1 MICYGFGIKDYLFEA
16 IKYILEDER
25 INFGNNFQGSV
36 IECLEKIKG
45 EESPSIILTDIF
57 TEEREIQAKE
67 LLISFRFQRKEIS
80 RSLFVIFS
88 YTSKD
93 KIPPIFKSDGCSFVQ
108 LPCEITNLLEAIKKE
123 PISRKERDRFL
134 SEYGYEFVNNEIK
147 KDIAA
152 TKHRIEHFIK
162 PSLHWA
168 SQKKGVSFQK
178 IYNLLIKPGAVE
190 ESKKILCEVIEKYKK
205 QYSKDLI
212 EERQEIKRISDYIC
226 KLEKILNSGINNAA
240 SNFEKL
246 RESIEYLSNLKSTEK

>member
-123 PISRKERDRFL
+123 PISRKERDQFL
-134 SEYGYEFVNNEIK
+134 SEYGYEFVQKQIQIDIASSKHRIQSKIRPISQEDNFSNIYSYLIDCNALKNSKEILCELINEYKNRYSIDIHRNQFLKEKIKEIK
-147 KDIAA
+147 KINKDIS
-152 TKHRIEHFIK
+152 KLENILSSK
-162 PSLHWA
+162 N
-168 SQKKGVSFQK
+168 KKSTS
-178 IYNLLIKPGAVE
+178 NR
-190 ESKKILCEVIEKYKK
+190 K
-205 QYSKDLI
+205 QLKDLI
-212 EERQEIKRISDYIC
+212 
-226 KLEKILNSGINNAA
+226 N
-240 SNFEKL
+240 
-246 RESIEYLSNLKSTEK
+246 YLSYLDSR